1 MGGAHD
7 ELMVVLVDDIHVTIF
22 RDSDRLRFGLSSMGS
37 TIPEIYPATPRAQG
51 NRQRRFRN
59 LSRSVLE
66 VGRRLGVDGVFH
78 WDFLGC
84 LGALVALRQNCIT

>member
-1 MGGAHD
+1 
-7 ELMVVLVDDIHVTIF
+7 
-22 RDSDRLRFGLSSMGS
+22 
-37 TIPEIYPATPRAQG
+37 
-51 NRQRRFRN
+51 
-59 LSRSVLE
+59 LE